1 MKHNFNFHQFIF
13 TVLLVLISLPSFSQ
27 DAQPRTDDTS
37 PYFESAEVRDAF
49 KDCKKPIWTDDW
61 KDLPND
67 QPNSVDFNNDPKYY
81 NMKFR
86 RLRNRRALTGDPCT
100 VNKLIGVVGVG
111 SWVKDLG
118 ALTDEDLD
126 NYAQVNAVVKAGV
139 TTDPM
144 VSVRDMDNYY
154 SRGTVA
160 GFVIVAGSGS
170 SVLTLD
176 IIKALSIGFY
186 RDGKLQGVKAVR
198 EGQDGTLLT
207 LKLIQIPGSNDVC
220 ALLTAQSDWL
230 FDEVSLD
237 CSGGVQADV
246 ANLYKIK
253 YAFVGSESEF
263 PITITDDKGTGGI
276 DAYNEHFKDE
286 NKKIEFGSMKG
297 WNAVL
302 LGLPFP
308 FTSDHAKKMYDSDTT
323 NVTVITPILSVGYQG
338 GAKFMV
344 NNAADPNAEAF
355 EAGMEVGYKY
365 NMIGALA
372 LKAGAWVN
380 LLLFDHNGN
389 KVQEE
394 TISAQVL
401 GLSLVQ
407 ANSGTISIKS
417 KVPFS
422 GCEIR
427 FLTVLSVDVGGIGI
441 HYGFVRAAPDVYHHC
456 DIKPTISSNICDSQ
470 SSFRLRSNSG
480 VSVTWALDGAWD
492 LDGNDILGSTQV
504 KVTPDGQVT
513 NMSTGKYTFR
523 ATARDG
529 CSDETTIT
537 VGSFN
542 DGNTTCGS
550 PMVNGKNG
558 VNDSIY
564 ALTDKIYQSSGSLLS
579 VSELKN
585 PWNILNKNDSTYAE
599 YISGLNL
606 ADNLCIIGIKRVD
619 GKLIYDATDRHE
631 GETTDEAENR
641 AAPKRIGFVVEA
653 DVTVLNLHALQF
665 LQIRCYNKG
674 KEVYR
679 HLISE
684 NNAIGAGVAGSDK
697 VQKIR
702 YSIEVP
708 ATDKDGH
715 QIQMDEFQLWNSGV
729 LNLGGSV
736 LRIYYAF
743 IEEASD
749 DCSSPLACG
758 SLVLSNRNSHTV
770 INADETK
777 FGGTVNVLAIDDNL
791 GYLVDN
797 DLDTYLAIANTV
809 SVGVGQ
815 TIAVRMGRTLDYHH
829 QLGVV
834 IDNKTF
840 LAAVKVGSWLT
851 LATYKDSK
859 PTGDEYTDWKVIGAK
874 VAGYGDKNILFFQP
888 KSAYDEIRLTVAN
901 IVGLLD
907 VQKFYGLVVRGDVDN
922 DGIPD
927 CKDDCSCTNG
937 VKDIRINQVCVGDD
951 ISVTATGNPGAEYYL
966 VFDDKSAGKNGVV
979 DTMSTSATSNNIA
992 YTYTTTTPGEYQL
1005 TFYDGS
1011 GKPLSSVVY
1020 KVHPLQTR
1028 WLSTASNNDWNKWDN
1043 WSDGSPYCCTNAI
1056 ISSDSKVFPVL
1067 GSVESPADYC
1077 CKDIFFEPRSAVEN
1091 VPSLNYRRAWVE
1103 LELMPNRYYNL
1114 SAPLKQTYTGDMFVP
1129 DSTKAKA
1136 AYFEPLTEANWP
1148 ENRFNP
1154 SVYQRLW
1161 ATTAHGKLAPP
1172 DNKGELVDQTL
1183 GILQT
1188 RWSRHFNAVAKAY
1201 GEGEGFSLW
1210 VDNGKLPATKALRIR
1225 LPKTHGLYH
1234 YYNDYDHAILGEENV
1249 VKDDSICRFIYEAE
1263 NEKNLVQEYSYKQS
1277 GAEVKES
1284 RTVFVGQED
1293 YYITLRADTLTN
1305 AFLMGNPF
1313 MSHLDIRKF
1322 LEVNDN
1328 VKSVV
1333 MEIGDDLQ
1341 QQTVLRAN
1349 NEIVA
1354 TGGVTTVEPMQSFYV
1369 MLKGEPLKEV
1379 RLLLTKEMI
1388 GGKRAEKPGTTDTPD
1403 SSNGGEAK
1411 EVAEPE
1417 GLRVTVESLNTG
1429 KKSVAL
1435 FLGACSTQESQYSPN
1450 SKSQAFAPTLLDGEI
1465 RPEVK
1470 VFGVGSDEA
1479 YGASRGN
1486 GSVSRGE
1493 AFDIMPLADRI
1504 PLGILLGRADSICI
1518 EVSPTTGVD
1527 LGSYVLRDNLT
1538 GVVYPIGS
1546 PVVVADAQTSLGR
1559 FVIINSNLADAD
1571 VADPFSGVS
1580 IMQQGS
1586 YVVVQSVAG
1595 NLRSMELRSIG
1606 GQLIGR
1612 VKGSH
1617 AHRLQTAITPGIHI
1631 VSIELE
1637 DGKCKSYKLLF
1648 NNK

>member
-1 MKHNFNFHQFIF
+1 MKYNSNFYKFIF
-13 TVLLVLISLPSFSQ
+13 LVLLVFMALPSFSQ
-27 DAQPRTDDTS
+27 GVEPKNDNTS
-37 PYFESAEVRDAF
+37 PYFESAEVRDLF

-61 KDLPND
+61 KDLPSEHPD
-67 QPNSVDFNNDPKYY
+67 GVDFQGDSKYY

-126 NYAQVNAVVKAGV
+126 NYAQVNAIVKAGV
-139 TTDPM
+139 TADPM
-144 VSVRDMDNYY
+144 VSVRDIDNYY

-160 GFVIVAGSGS
+160 GFAIVASSGS
-170 SVLTLD
+170 SVLSLD

-186 RDGKLQGVKAVR
+186 RDGKLQGVRAVR

-207 LKLIQIPGSNDVC
+207 LKLIQIPGSSDVC
-220 ALLTAQSDWL
+220 ALLTAKSDWL

-276 DAYNEHFKDE
+276 DVYNEHYKSE

-297 WNAVL
+297 WNPVL
-302 LGLPFP
+302 LGIPFP

-323 NVTVITPILSVGYQG
+323 NVAVITPILSVGYQG

-344 NNAADPNAEAF
+344 NNAVNSNAEAF
-355 EAGMEVGYKY
+355 DAGMEVGYKY
-365 NMIGALA
+365 NMAGALA
-372 LKAGAWVN
+372 LKAGAWIN
-380 LLLFDHNGN
+380 ILLFDRNGN

-401 GLSLVQ
+401 GLSLIQ
-407 ANSGTISIKS
+407 ANSGMISVKS

-441 HYGFVRAAPDVYHHC
+441 HYGFVRAAPDIYHHC
-456 DIKPTISSNICDSQ
+456 DIRPTISSNVCESQ
-470 SSFRLRSNSG
+470 TSFRLRSNSG
-480 VSVTWALDGAWD
+480 VSVTWALSGAWS
-492 LDGNDILGSTQV
+492 LTGQDIMNSTSV
-504 KVTPDGQVT
+504 KVTPDGHVY
-513 NMSTGKYTFR
+513 NMTKGKYTFR
-523 ATARDG
+523 ATAKDG

-542 DGNTTCGS
+542 DGNTPCGN
-550 PMVNGKNG
+550 PLVNGMDNPK
-558 VNDSIY
+558 DSIY

-579 VSELKN
+579 ISKLKN
-585 PWNILNKNDSTYAE
+585 PWNILNKDDNTYAE

-619 GKLIYDATDRHE
+619 GKLIYDATDRHDD
-631 GETTDEAENR
+631 ETTEEAVKR

-653 DVTVLNLHALQF
+653 NATVLNLHALQF

-684 NNAIGAGVAGSDK
+684 NNAIGAGVAGSDR

-708 ATDKDGH
+708 ATDGDGK

-791 GYLVDN
+791 GYLVDG
-797 DLDTYLAIANTV
+797 DLNTYMAVANTV

-815 TIAVRMGRTLDYHH
+815 TFAVKMGRMLDYHH
-829 QLGVV
+829 QLGVI

-840 LAAVKVGSWLT
+840 LAAVKVGGWITFS
-851 LATYKDSK
+851 TYKDGK

-888 KSAYDEIRLTVAN
+888 KNAYDEIRFTVAN

-927 CKDDCSCTNG
+927 CKDDCSCTDG
-937 VKDIRINQVCVGDD
+937 VEDIAVNQVCVGDD
-951 ISVTATGNPGAEYYL
+951 ITVTASGLPGAQYYL

-979 DTMSTSATSNNIA
+979 DMVATSATQNNIA

-1011 GKPLSSVVY
+1011 GTPLSSVVY

-1028 WLSTASNNDWNKWDN
+1028 WLTTASNNEWNKWDN
-1043 WSDGSPYCCTNAI
+1043 WSDGSPYCCTDAI
-1056 ISSDSKVFPVL
+1056 ISSDANVFPVL
-1067 GSVESPADYC
+1067 GTAEHPADYC
-1077 CKDIFFEPRSAVEN
+1077 CKDIFFEPRTAVEN
-1091 VPSLNYRRAWVE
+1091 ITSLNYRKAWVE
-1103 LELMPNRYYNL
+1103 MELKPNMYYNL
-1114 SAPLKQTYTGDMFVP
+1114 SAPLKQMYTGDMFVP
-1129 DSTKAKA
+1129 TG
-1136 AYFEPLTEANWP
+1136 AYPACFETLTEQNCA

-1154 SVYQRLW
+1154 SIYQRLW
-1161 ATTAHGKLAPP
+1161 ATAAPGKIALK
-1172 DNKGELVDQTL
+1172 DGNGGITL
-1183 GILQT
+1183 GDNTLGVLET
-1188 RWSRHFNAVAKAY
+1188 KWSRHFNAVAKEYAA
-1201 GEGEGFSLW
+1201 GEAFSLW
-1210 VDNGKLPATKALRIR
+1210 VDNGTLPADRTFRIR
-1225 LPKTHGLYH
+1225 LPKTHNLYH
-1234 YYNDYDHAILGEENV
+1234 YYNDYDHEEMGKEQV
-1249 VKDDSICRFIYEAE
+1249 GKDPLQIYRFVYET
-1263 NEKNLVQEYSYKQS
+1263 
-1277 GAEVKES
+1277 GAEGNLKAEYKYKSEGKEVS
-1284 RTVFVGQED
+1284 EERTVFVGQD
-1293 YYITLRADTLTN
+1293 QYQITLKSDVPTN
-1305 AFLMGNPF
+1305 TFMLGNPF
-1313 MSHLDIRKF
+1313 MSHLDLEKF
-1322 LEVNDN
+1322 LAVNTN
-1328 VKSVV
+1328 VASVSMQLAKS
-1333 MEIGDDLQ
+1333 E
-1341 QQTVLRAN
+1341 QTVAM
-1349 NEIVA
+1349 VA
-1354 TGGVTTVEPMQSFYV
+1354 GTTLSTGGTQTVAPMQSFY
-1369 MLKGEPLKEV
+1369 LTTNTEPSPSATI
-1379 RLLLTKEMI
+1379 LLTKEMI
-1388 GGKRAEKPGTTDTPD
+1388 NNKGTSEDKGEGKMPGLRVRVESLT
-1403 SSNGGEAK
+1403 NGSQSAALLLTHEAVAAADINSAAAPTIMDGEAK
-1411 EVAEPE
+1411 A
-1417 GLRVTVESLNTG
+1417 
-1429 KKSVAL
+1429 
-1435 FLGACSTQESQYSPN
+1435 
-1450 SKSQAFAPTLLDGEI
+1450 D
-1465 RPEVK
+1465 VK
-1470 VFGVGSDEA
+1470 VFGINS
-1479 YGASRGN
+1479 GN
-1486 GSVSRGE
+1486 G
-1493 AFDIMPLADRI
+1493 FDIMPLADI
-1504 PLGILLGRADSICI
+1504 TPLGIYLSKSDSISI
-1518 EVSPTTGVD
+1518 KVESENGAD
-1527 LGSYVLRDNLT
+1527 ANEYVLHDNLT
-1538 GVVYPIGS
+1538 NTDYAVGNFLT
-1546 PVVVADAQTSLGR
+1546 VAGAETSLGR
-1559 FVIINSNLADAD
+1559 FVIKKANAIGTSVDHVHGD
-1571 VADPFSGVS
+1571 MS
-1580 IMQQGS
+1580 IMQEGQ
-1586 YVVVQSVAG
+1586 YVVVRSADN
-1595 NLRSMELRSIG
+1595 NLSGVEIVDTNGILVSKAHGEATNQLRTRI
-1606 GQLIGR
+1606 
-1612 VKGSH
+1612 
-1617 AHRLQTAITPGIHI
+1617 AHGIQVVRITMAHG
-1631 VSIELE
+1631 ER
-1637 DGKCKSYKLLF
+1637 KSYKMMF
-1648 NNK
+1648 N

>member
-1 MKHNFNFHQFIF
+1 MKYNSNFYKFIF
-13 TVLLVLISLPSFSQ
+13 LVLLVFMALPSFSQ
-27 DAQPRTDDTS
+27 GVEPKNDNTS
-37 PYFESAEVRDAF
+37 PYFESAEVRDLF

-61 KDLPND
+61 KDLPSEHPD
-67 QPNSVDFNNDPKYY
+67 GVDFQDDSKYY

-86 RLRNRRALTGDPCT
+86 RLRNRRALTGDPCS

-126 NYAQVNAVVKAGV
+126 NYAQVNAIVKAGV
-139 TTDPM
+139 TADPM
-144 VSVRDMDNYY
+144 VSVRDIDNYY
-154 SRGTVA
+154 SRGTMA
-160 GFVIVAGSGS
+160 GFAIVASSGS
-170 SVLTLD
+170 SVLSLD

-198 EGQDGTLLT
+198 EGQDGTLIT
-207 LKLIQIPGSNDVC
+207 LKLIQIPGSSDVC
-220 ALLTAQSDWL
+220 ALLTAKSDWL

-297 WNAVL
+297 WNPVL
-302 LGLPFP
+302 LGIPFP

-323 NVTVITPILSVGYQG
+323 NVAVITPILSVGYQG

-344 NNAADPNAEAF
+344 NNAVNSNAEAF
-355 EAGMEVGYKY
+355 DAGMEVGYKY
-365 NMIGALA
+365 NMAGALA
-372 LKAGAWVN
+372 LKAGAWIN
-380 LLLFDHNGN
+380 ILLFDRNGN

-401 GLSLVQ
+401 GLSLIQ
-407 ANSGTISIKS
+407 ANSGMISVKS

-456 DIKPTISSNICDSQ
+456 DIRPTISSNVCESQ
-470 SSFRLRSNSG
+470 TSFRLRSNSG
-480 VSVTWALDGAWD
+480 VSVTWALSGAWS
-492 LDGNDILGSTQV
+492 LTGQDIMNSTSV
-504 KVTPDGQVT
+504 KVTPDGHVY
-513 NMSTGKYTFR
+513 NMTKGKYTFR
-523 ATARDG
+523 ATAKDG

-542 DGNTTCGS
+542 DGNTPCGN
-550 PMVNGKNG
+550 PLVNGMDNPK
-558 VNDSIY
+558 DSIY

-579 VSELKN
+579 ISELKN
-585 PWNILNKNDSTYAE
+585 PWNILNKDDNTYAE

-619 GKLIYDATDRHE
+619 GKLIYDATDRHDD
-631 GETTDEAENR
+631 ETTEEAVKR

-653 DVTVLNLHALQF
+653 NATVLNLHALQF

-684 NNAIGAGVAGSDK
+684 NNAIGAGVAGSDR

-708 ATDKDGH
+708 ATDGDGK

-791 GYLVDN
+791 GYLVDG
-797 DLDTYLAIANTV
+797 DLNTYMAVANTV

-815 TIAVRMGRTLDYHH
+815 TFAVKMGRTLDYHH
-829 QLGVV
+829 QLGVI

-840 LAAVKVGSWLT
+840 LAAVKVGGWITFS
-851 LATYKDSK
+851 TYKDGK

-888 KSAYDEIRLTVAN
+888 KNAYDEIRFTVAN

-927 CKDDCSCTNG
+927 CKDDCSCTDG
-937 VKDIRINQVCVGDD
+937 VEDIAVNQVCVGDD
-951 ISVTATGNPGAEYYL
+951 ITVTASGLPGAQYYL

-979 DTMSTSATSNNIA
+979 DMVATSATQNNIA

-1011 GKPLSSVVY
+1011 GTPLSSVVY

-1028 WLSTASNNDWNKWDN
+1028 WLTTASNNEWNKWDN
-1043 WSDGSPYCCTNAI
+1043 WSDGSPYCCTDAI
-1056 ISSDSKVFPVL
+1056 ISSDANVFPVL
-1067 GSVESPADYC
+1067 GTAEHPADYC
-1077 CKDIFFEPRSAVEN
+1077 CKDIFFEPRTAVEN
-1091 VPSLNYRRAWVE
+1091 ITSLNYRKAWVE
-1103 LELMPNRYYNL
+1103 MELKPNMYYNL
-1114 SAPLKQTYTGDMFVP
+1114 SAPLKQMYTGDMFVP
-1129 DSTKAKA
+1129 TG
-1136 AYFEPLTEANWP
+1136 AYPACFETLTEQNCA

-1154 SVYQRLW
+1154 SIYQRLW
-1161 ATTAHGKLAPP
+1161 ATAAPGKIALK
-1172 DNKGELVDQTL
+1172 DGNGGITL
-1183 GILQT
+1183 GDNTLGVLET
-1188 RWSRHFNAVAKAY
+1188 KWSRHFNAVAKEYAA
-1201 GEGEGFSLW
+1201 GEAFSLW
-1210 VDNGKLPATKALRIR
+1210 VDNGTLPADRTFRIR
-1225 LPKTHGLYH
+1225 LPKTHNLYH
-1234 YYNDYDHAILGEENV
+1234 YYNDYDHEEMGKGQV
-1249 VKDDSICRFIYEAE
+1249 EKDPLQIYRFVYET
-1263 NEKNLVQEYSYKQS
+1263 
-1277 GAEVKES
+1277 GAEGNLKAKYKYKSEGKEVS
-1284 RTVFVGQED
+1284 EERTVFVGQD
-1293 YYITLRADTLTN
+1293 QYQITLKSDVPTN
-1305 AFLMGNPF
+1305 TFMLGNPF
-1313 MSHLDIRKF
+1313 MSHLDLEKF
-1322 LEVNDN
+1322 LAVNTN
-1328 VKSVV
+1328 VASVSMQLAKS
-1333 MEIGDDLQ
+1333 E
-1341 QQTVLRAN
+1341 QTVAM
-1349 NEIVA
+1349 VA
-1354 TGGVTTVEPMQSFYV
+1354 GTTLSTGGMQTVAPMQSFY
-1369 MLKGEPLKEV
+1369 LTTNTEPSTSATI
-1379 RLLLTKEMI
+1379 LLTKEMI
-1388 GGKRAEKPGTTDTPD
+1388 NNKGTSEDKGEGKMPELRVRVESLT
-1403 SSNGGEAK
+1403 NGSQSAALLLTHEAVAAADINSAAAPTIMDGEAK
-1411 EVAEPE
+1411 A
-1417 GLRVTVESLNTG
+1417 
-1429 KKSVAL
+1429 
-1435 FLGACSTQESQYSPN
+1435 
-1450 SKSQAFAPTLLDGEI
+1450 D
-1465 RPEVK
+1465 VK
-1470 VFGVGSDEA
+1470 VFGINS
-1479 YGASRGN
+1479 GN
-1486 GSVSRGE
+1486 G
-1493 AFDIMPLADRI
+1493 FDIMPLADI
-1504 PLGILLGRADSICI
+1504 TPLGIYLSKSDSISI
-1518 EVSPTTGVD
+1518 KVESENGAD
-1527 LGSYVLRDNLT
+1527 ANEYVLHDNLT
-1538 GVVYPIGS
+1538 NTDYAVGNS
-1546 PVVVADAQTSLGR
+1546 LTVAGAETSLGR
-1559 FVIINSNLADAD
+1559 FVIKKANAIGTSVDHVHGD
-1571 VADPFSGVS
+1571 TS
-1580 IMQQGS
+1580 IMQEGQ
-1586 YVVVQSVAG
+1586 YVVVRSADN
-1595 NLRSMELRSIG
+1595 NLSGVEIVDTNGILVSKAHGEATNQLRTRI
-1606 GQLIGR
+1606 
-1612 VKGSH
+1612 
-1617 AHRLQTAITPGIHI
+1617 AHGIQVVRITMAHG
-1631 VSIELE
+1631 ER
-1637 DGKCKSYKLLF
+1637 KSYKMMF
-1648 NNK
+1648 N

>member
-1 MKHNFNFHQFIF
+1 MKYNSNFYKFIF
-13 TVLLVLISLPSFSQ
+13 LVLLVFMALPSFSQ
-27 DAQPRTDDTS
+27 GVEPKNDNTS
-37 PYFESAEVRDAF
+37 PYFESAGVRDLF

-61 KDLPND
+61 KDLPSEHPD
-67 QPNSVDFNNDPKYY
+67 GVDFQDDSKYY

-86 RLRNRRALTGDPCT
+86 RLRNRRALTGDPCS

-126 NYAQVNAVVKAGV
+126 NYAQVNAIVKAGV
-139 TTDPM
+139 TADPM
-144 VSVRDMDNYY
+144 VSVRDIDNYY

-160 GFVIVAGSGS
+160 GFAIVASSGS
-170 SVLTLD
+170 SVLSLD

-198 EGQDGTLLT
+198 EGQDGTLIT
-207 LKLIQIPGSNDVC
+207 LKLIQIPGSSDVC
-220 ALLTAQSDWL
+220 ALLTAKSDWL

-263 PITITDDKGTGGI
+263 PITITDENGTGGI

-308 FTSDHAKKMYDSDTT
+308 FTSDHAKKMYDRDTT
-323 NVTVITPILSVGYQG
+323 NVAVITPILSVGYQG

-344 NNAADPNAEAF
+344 NNAVNSNAEAF
-355 EAGMEVGYKY
+355 DAGMEVGYKY
-365 NMIGALA
+365 NMAGALA
-372 LKAGAWVN
+372 LKAGAWIN
-380 LLLFDHNGN
+380 ILLFDRNGN

-401 GLSLVQ
+401 GLSLIQ
-407 ANSGTISIKS
+407 ANSGMISVKS

-456 DIKPTISSNICDSQ
+456 DIRPTISSNVCESQ
-470 SSFRLRSNSG
+470 TSFRLRSNSG
-480 VSVTWALDGAWD
+480 VSVTWALSGAWS
-492 LDGNDILGSTQV
+492 LTGQDIMNSTSV
-504 KVTPDGQVT
+504 KVTPDGHVY
-513 NMSTGKYTFR
+513 NMTKGKYTFR
-523 ATARDG
+523 ATAKDG

-542 DGNTTCGS
+542 DDNTPCGN
-550 PMVNGKNG
+550 PLVNGMDNPK
-558 VNDSIY
+558 DSIY

-579 VSELKN
+579 ISELKN
-585 PWNILNKNDSTYAE
+585 PWNILNKDDNTYAE

-631 GETTDEAENR
+631 DETTEEAVKR

-653 DVTVLNLHALQF
+653 NATVLNLHALQF

-684 NNAIGAGVAGSDK
+684 NNAIGAGVAGSDR

-708 ATDKDGH
+708 ATDGDGK

-791 GYLVDN
+791 GYLVDG
-797 DLDTYLAIANTV
+797 DLNTYMAVANTV

-815 TIAVRMGRTLDYHH
+815 TFAVKMGRTLDYHH
-829 QLGVV
+829 QLGVI

-840 LAAVKVGSWLT
+840 LAAVKVGGWITFS
-851 LATYKDSK
+851 TYKDGK

-888 KSAYDEIRLTVAN
+888 KNAYDEIRFTVAN

-927 CKDDCSCTNG
+927 CKDDCSCTDE
-937 VKDIRINQVCVGDD
+937 VEDIAVNQVCVGDD
-951 ISVTATGNPGAEYYL
+951 ITVTASGLPGAQYYL

-979 DTMSTSATSNNIA
+979 DMVATSATQNNIA

-1011 GKPLSSVVY
+1011 GTPLSSVVY

-1028 WLSTASNNDWNKWDN
+1028 WLTTASNNEWNKWDN
-1043 WSDGSPYCCTNAI
+1043 WSDGSPYCCTDAI
-1056 ISSDSKVFPVL
+1056 ISSDANVFPVL
-1067 GSVESPADYC
+1067 GTVEHPADYC
-1077 CKDIFFEPRSAVEN
+1077 CKDIFFEPRTAVEN
-1091 VPSLNYRRAWVE
+1091 ITSLNYRKAWVE
-1103 LELMPNRYYNL
+1103 MELKPNMYYNL
-1114 SAPLKQTYTGDMFVP
+1114 SAPLKQMYTGDMFVP
-1129 DSTKAKA
+1129 TG
-1136 AYFEPLTEANWP
+1136 AYPACFETLTEQNCA

-1154 SVYQRLW
+1154 SIYQRLW
-1161 ATTAHGKLAPP
+1161 ATAAPGKIALK
-1172 DNKGELVDQTL
+1172 DGNGGITL
-1183 GILQT
+1183 GDNTLGVLET
-1188 RWSRHFNAVAKAY
+1188 KWSRHFNAVAKEYAA
-1201 GEGEGFSLW
+1201 GEAFSLW
-1210 VDNGKLPATKALRIR
+1210 VDNGTLPADRTFRIR
-1225 LPKTHGLYH
+1225 LPKTHNLYH
-1234 YYNDYDHAILGEENV
+1234 YYNDYDHEEMGKEQV
-1249 VKDDSICRFIYEAE
+1249 EKDPLQIYRFVYET
-1263 NEKNLVQEYSYKQS
+1263 
-1277 GAEVKES
+1277 GAEGNLKAKYKYKSEGKEVS
-1284 RTVFVGQED
+1284 EERTVFVGQD
-1293 YYITLRADTLTN
+1293 QYQIILKSDVPTN
-1305 AFLMGNPF
+1305 TFMLGNPF
-1313 MSHLDIRKF
+1313 MSHLDLEKF
-1322 LEVNDN
+1322 LAVNTN
-1328 VKSVV
+1328 VASVSMQLAKS
-1333 MEIGDDLQ
+1333 E
-1341 QQTVLRAN
+1341 QTVAM
-1349 NEIVA
+1349 VA
-1354 TGGVTTVEPMQSFYV
+1354 GTTLSTGGTQTVAPMQSFY
-1369 MLKGEPLKEV
+1369 LTTNTEPSTSATI
-1379 RLLLTKEMI
+1379 LLTKEMI
-1388 GGKRAEKPGTTDTPD
+1388 NNKGTSEDKGEGKMPGLRVRVESLT
-1403 SSNGGEAK
+1403 NGSQSAALLLTHEAVAAADINSAAAPTIMDGEAK
-1411 EVAEPE
+1411 A
-1417 GLRVTVESLNTG
+1417 
-1429 KKSVAL
+1429 
-1435 FLGACSTQESQYSPN
+1435 
-1450 SKSQAFAPTLLDGEI
+1450 D
-1465 RPEVK
+1465 VK
-1470 VFGVGSDEA
+1470 VFGINS
-1479 YGASRGN
+1479 GN
-1486 GSVSRGE
+1486 G
-1493 AFDIMPLADRI
+1493 FDIMPLADI
-1504 PLGILLGRADSICI
+1504 TPLGIYLSKSDSISI
-1518 EVSPTTGVD
+1518 KVESENGAD
-1527 LGSYVLRDNLT
+1527 ANEYVLHDNLT
-1538 GVVYPIGS
+1538 NTDYAVGNS
-1546 PVVVADAQTSLGR
+1546 LTVAGAETSLGR
-1559 FVIINSNLADAD
+1559 FVIKKANAIGTSVDHVHGD
-1571 VADPFSGVS
+1571 MS
-1580 IMQQGS
+1580 IMQEGQ
-1586 YVVVQSVAG
+1586 YVVVRSADN
-1595 NLRSMELRSIG
+1595 NLSGVEIVDTNGILVSKAHGEATNQLRTRI
-1606 GQLIGR
+1606 
-1612 VKGSH
+1612 
-1617 AHRLQTAITPGIHI
+1617 AHGIQVVRITMAHG
-1631 VSIELE
+1631 ER
-1637 DGKCKSYKLLF
+1637 KSYKMMF
-1648 NNK
+1648 N

>member
-1 MKHNFNFHQFIF
+1 MKYNSNFYKFIF
-13 TVLLVLISLPSFSQ
+13 LVLLVFMALPSFSQ
-27 DAQPRTDDTS
+27 GVEPKNDNTS
-37 PYFESAEVRDAF
+37 PYFESAEVRDLF

-61 KDLPND
+61 KDLPSEHPD
-67 QPNSVDFNNDPKYY
+67 GVDFQDDSKYY

-86 RLRNRRALTGDPCT
+86 RLRNRRALTGDPCS

-126 NYAQVNAVVKAGV
+126 NYAQVNAIVKAGV
-139 TTDPM
+139 TADPM
-144 VSVRDMDNYY
+144 VSVRDIDNYY

-160 GFVIVAGSGS
+160 GFAIVASSGS
-170 SVLTLD
+170 SVLSLD

-198 EGQDGTLLT
+198 EGQDGTLIN
-207 LKLIQIPGSNDVC
+207 LKLIQIPGSSDVC
-220 ALLTAQSDWL
+220 ALLTAKSDWL

-263 PITITDDKGTGGI
+263 PITITDENGTGGI

-297 WNAVL
+297 WNPVL
-302 LGLPFP
+302 LGIPFP

-323 NVTVITPILSVGYQG
+323 NVAVITPILSVGYQG

-344 NNAADPNAEAF
+344 NNAVNSNAEAF
-355 EAGMEVGYKY
+355 DAGMEVGYKY
-365 NMIGALA
+365 NMAGALA
-372 LKAGAWVN
+372 LKAGAWIN
-380 LLLFDHNGN
+380 ILLFDRNGN

-401 GLSLVQ
+401 GLSLIQ
-407 ANSGTISIKS
+407 ANSGMISVKS

-456 DIKPTISSNICDSQ
+456 DIRPTISSNVCESQ
-470 SSFRLRSNSG
+470 TSFRLRSNSG
-480 VSVTWALDGAWD
+480 VSVTWALSGAWS
-492 LDGNDILGSTQV
+492 LTGQDIMNSTSV
-504 KVTPDGQVT
+504 KVTPDGHVY
-513 NMSTGKYTFR
+513 NMTKGKYTFR
-523 ATARDG
+523 ATAKDG

-542 DGNTTCGS
+542 DGNTPCGN
-550 PMVNGKNG
+550 PLVNGMDNPK
-558 VNDSIY
+558 DSIY

-579 VSELKN
+579 ISELKN
-585 PWNILNKNDSTYAE
+585 PWNILNKDDNTYAE

-619 GKLIYDATDRHE
+619 GKLIYDATDRHDD
-631 GETTDEAENR
+631 ETTEEAVKR

-653 DVTVLNLHALQF
+653 NATVLNLHALQF

-684 NNAIGAGVAGSDK
+684 NNAIGAGVAGSDR

-708 ATDKDGH
+708 ATDGDGK

-791 GYLVDN
+791 GYLVDG
-797 DLDTYLAIANTV
+797 DLNTYMAVANTV

-815 TIAVRMGRTLDYHH
+815 TFAVKMGRTLDYHH
-829 QLGVV
+829 QLGVI

-840 LAAVKVGSWLT
+840 LAAVKVGGWITFS
-851 LATYKDSK
+851 TYKDGK

-888 KSAYDEIRLTVAN
+888 KNAYDEIRFTVAN

-927 CKDDCSCTNG
+927 CKDDCSCTDE
-937 VKDIRINQVCVGDD
+937 VEDIAVNQVCVGDD
-951 ISVTATGNPGAEYYL
+951 ITVTASGLPGAQYYL

-979 DTMSTSATSNNIA
+979 DMVATSATQNNIA

-1011 GKPLSSVVY
+1011 GTPLSSVVY

-1028 WLSTASNNDWNKWDN
+1028 WLTTASNNEWNKWDN
-1043 WSDGSPYCCTNAI
+1043 WSDGSPYCCTDAI
-1056 ISSDSKVFPVL
+1056 ISSDANVFPVL
-1067 GSVESPADYC
+1067 GTAEHPADYC
-1077 CKDIFFEPRSAVEN
+1077 CKDIFFEPRTAVEN
-1091 VPSLNYRRAWVE
+1091 ITSLNYRKAWVE
-1103 LELMPNRYYNL
+1103 MELKPNMYYNL
-1114 SAPLKQTYTGDMFVP
+1114 SAPLKQMYTGDMFVP
-1129 DSTKAKA
+1129 TG
-1136 AYFEPLTEANWP
+1136 AYPACFETLTEQNCA

-1154 SVYQRLW
+1154 SIYQRLW
-1161 ATTAHGKLAPP
+1161 ATAAPGKIALK
-1172 DNKGELVDQTL
+1172 DGNGGITL
-1183 GILQT
+1183 GDNTLGVLET
-1188 RWSRHFNAVAKAY
+1188 KWSRHFNAVAKEYAA
-1201 GEGEGFSLW
+1201 GEAFSLW
-1210 VDNGKLPATKALRIR
+1210 VDNGTLPADRTFRIR
-1225 LPKTHGLYH
+1225 LPKTHNLYH
-1234 YYNDYDHAILGEENV
+1234 YYNDYDHEEMGKEQV
-1249 VKDDSICRFIYEAE
+1249 EKDPLQIYRFVYET
-1263 NEKNLVQEYSYKQS
+1263 
-1277 GAEVKES
+1277 GAEGNLKAKYKYKSEGKEVS
-1284 RTVFVGQED
+1284 EERTVFVGQD
-1293 YYITLRADTLTN
+1293 QYQITLKSDVPTN
-1305 AFLMGNPF
+1305 TFMLGNPF
-1313 MSHLDIRKF
+1313 MSHLDLEKF
-1322 LEVNDN
+1322 LAVNTN
-1328 VKSVV
+1328 VASVSMQLAKS
-1333 MEIGDDLQ
+1333 E
-1341 QQTVLRAN
+1341 QTVAM
-1349 NEIVA
+1349 VA
-1354 TGGVTTVEPMQSFYV
+1354 GTTLSTGGTQTVAPMQSFY
-1369 MLKGEPLKEV
+1369 LTTNTEPSPSATI
-1379 RLLLTKEMI
+1379 LLTKEMI
-1388 GGKRAEKPGTTDTPD
+1388 NNKGTSEDKGEGKMPGLRVRVESLT
-1403 SSNGGEAK
+1403 NGSQSAALLLTHEAVAAADINSAAAPTIMDGEAK
-1411 EVAEPE
+1411 A
-1417 GLRVTVESLNTG
+1417 
-1429 KKSVAL
+1429 
-1435 FLGACSTQESQYSPN
+1435 
-1450 SKSQAFAPTLLDGEI
+1450 D
-1465 RPEVK
+1465 VK
-1470 VFGVGSDEA
+1470 VFGINS
-1479 YGASRGN
+1479 GN
-1486 GSVSRGE
+1486 G
-1493 AFDIMPLADRI
+1493 FDIMPLADI
-1504 PLGILLGRADSICI
+1504 TPLGIYLSKSDSISI
-1518 EVSPTTGVD
+1518 KVESENGAD
-1527 LGSYVLRDNLT
+1527 ANEYVLHDNLT
-1538 GVVYPIGS
+1538 NTDYAVGNS
-1546 PVVVADAQTSLGR
+1546 LTVAGAETSLGR
-1559 FVIINSNLADAD
+1559 FVIKKANAIGTSVDHVHGD
-1571 VADPFSGVS
+1571 MS
-1580 IMQQGS
+1580 IMQEGQ
-1586 YVVVQSVAG
+1586 YVVVRSADN
-1595 NLRSMELRSIG
+1595 NLSGVEIVDTNGILVSKAHGEATNQLRTRI
-1606 GQLIGR
+1606 
-1612 VKGSH
+1612 
-1617 AHRLQTAITPGIHI
+1617 AHGIQVVRITMAHG
-1631 VSIELE
+1631 ER
-1637 DGKCKSYKLLF
+1637 KSYKMMF
-1648 NNK
+1648 N

>member
-1 MKHNFNFHQFIF
+1 MKYNSNFYKFIF
-13 TVLLVLISLPSFSQ
+13 LVLLVFMALPSFSQ
-27 DAQPRTDDTS
+27 GVEPKNDNTS
-37 PYFESAEVRDAF
+37 PYFESAEVRDLF

-61 KDLPND
+61 KDLPSEHPD
-67 QPNSVDFNNDPKYY
+67 GVDFQDDSKYY

-86 RLRNRRALTGDPCT
+86 RLRNRRALTGDPCS

-126 NYAQVNAVVKAGV
+126 NYAQVNAIVKAGV
-139 TTDPM
+139 TADPM
-144 VSVRDMDNYY
+144 VSVRDIDNYY

-160 GFVIVAGSGS
+160 GFAIVASSGS
-170 SVLTLD
+170 SVLSLD

-198 EGQDGTLLT
+198 EGQDGTLIT
-207 LKLIQIPGSNDVC
+207 LKLIQIPGSSDVC
-220 ALLTAQSDWL
+220 ALLTAKSDWL

-297 WNAVL
+297 WNPVL
-302 LGLPFP
+302 LGIPFP

-323 NVTVITPILSVGYQG
+323 NVAVITPILSVGYQG

-344 NNAADPNAEAF
+344 NNAVNSNAEAF
-355 EAGMEVGYKY
+355 DAGMEVGYKY
-365 NMIGALA
+365 NMAGALA
-372 LKAGAWVN
+372 LKAGAWIN
-380 LLLFDHNGN
+380 ILLFDRNGN

-401 GLSLVQ
+401 GLSLIQ
-407 ANSGTISIKS
+407 ANSGMISVKS

-456 DIKPTISSNICDSQ
+456 DIRPTISSNVCESQ
-470 SSFRLRSNSG
+470 TSFRLRSNSG
-480 VSVTWALDGAWD
+480 VSVTWALSGAWS
-492 LDGNDILGSTQV
+492 LTGQNIMNSTSV
-504 KVTPDGQVT
+504 KVTPDGHVY
-513 NMSTGKYTFR
+513 NMTKGKYTFR
-523 ATARDG
+523 ATAKDG

-542 DGNTTCGS
+542 DGNTPCGN
-550 PMVNGKNG
+550 PLVNGMDNPK
-558 VNDSIY
+558 DSIY

-579 VSELKN
+579 ISELKN
-585 PWNILNKNDSTYAE
+585 PWNILNKDDNTYAE

-619 GKLIYDATDRHE
+619 GKLIYDATDRHDD
-631 GETTDEAENR
+631 ETTEEAVKR

-653 DVTVLNLHALQF
+653 NATVLNLHALQF

-684 NNAIGAGVAGSDK
+684 NNAIGAGVAGSDR

-708 ATDKDGH
+708 ATDGDGK

-791 GYLVDN
+791 GYLVDG
-797 DLDTYLAIANTV
+797 DLNTYMAVANTV

-815 TIAVRMGRTLDYHH
+815 TFAVKMGRTLDYHH
-829 QLGVV
+829 QLGVI

-840 LAAVKVGSWLT
+840 LAAVKVGGWITFS
-851 LATYKDSK
+851 TYKDGK

-888 KSAYDEIRLTVAN
+888 KNAYDEIRFTVAN

-927 CKDDCSCTNG
+927 CKDDCSCTDG
-937 VKDIRINQVCVGDD
+937 VEDIAVNQVCVGDD
-951 ISVTATGNPGAEYYL
+951 ITVTASGLPGAQYYL
-966 VFDDKSAGKNGVV
+966 VFDDKSAGNNGVV
-979 DTMSTSATSNNIA
+979 DMVATSATQNNIA

-1011 GKPLSSVVY
+1011 GTPLSSVVY

-1028 WLSTASNNDWNKWDN
+1028 WLTTASNNEWNKWDN
-1043 WSDGSPYCCTNAI
+1043 WSDGSPYCCTDAI
-1056 ISSDSKVFPVL
+1056 ISSDANVFPVL
-1067 GSVESPADYC
+1067 GTAEHPADYC
-1077 CKDIFFEPRSAVEN
+1077 CKDIFFEPRTAVEN
-1091 VPSLNYRRAWVE
+1091 ITSLNYRKAWVE
-1103 LELMPNRYYNL
+1103 MELKPNMYYNL
-1114 SAPLKQTYTGDMFVP
+1114 SAPLKQMYTGDMFVP
-1129 DSTKAKA
+1129 TG
-1136 AYFEPLTEANWP
+1136 AYPACFETLTEQNCA

-1154 SVYQRLW
+1154 SIYQRLW
-1161 ATTAHGKLAPP
+1161 ATAAPGKIVLK
-1172 DNKGELVDQTL
+1172 DGNGGITL
-1183 GILQT
+1183 GDNTLGVLET
-1188 RWSRHFNAVAKAY
+1188 KWSRHFNAVAKEYAA
-1201 GEGEGFSLW
+1201 GEAFSLW
-1210 VDNGKLPATKALRIR
+1210 VDNGTLPADRTFRIR
-1225 LPKTHGLYH
+1225 LPKTHNLYH
-1234 YYNDYDHAILGEENV
+1234 YYNDYDHEEMGKEQV
-1249 VKDDSICRFIYEAE
+1249 EKDPLQIYRFVYET
-1263 NEKNLVQEYSYKQS
+1263 
-1277 GAEVKES
+1277 GAEGNLKAKYKYKSEGKEVS
-1284 RTVFVGQED
+1284 EERTVFVGQD
-1293 YYITLRADTLTN
+1293 QYQITLKSDVPTN
-1305 AFLMGNPF
+1305 TFMLGNPF
-1313 MSHLDIRKF
+1313 MSHLDLEKF
-1322 LEVNDN
+1322 LAVNTN
-1328 VKSVV
+1328 VASVSMQLAKS
-1333 MEIGDDLQ
+1333 E
-1341 QQTVLRAN
+1341 QTVAM
-1349 NEIVA
+1349 VA
-1354 TGGVTTVEPMQSFYV
+1354 GTTLSTGGTQTVAPMQSFY
-1369 MLKGEPLKEV
+1369 LTTNTEPSTSATI
-1379 RLLLTKEMI
+1379 LLTKEMI
-1388 GGKRAEKPGTTDTPD
+1388 NNKGTSEDKGEGKMPGLRVRVESLT
-1403 SSNGGEAK
+1403 NGSQSAALLLTHEAVAAADINSAAAPTIMDGEAK
-1411 EVAEPE
+1411 A
-1417 GLRVTVESLNTG
+1417 
-1429 KKSVAL
+1429 
-1435 FLGACSTQESQYSPN
+1435 
-1450 SKSQAFAPTLLDGEI
+1450 D
-1465 RPEVK
+1465 VK
-1470 VFGVGSDEA
+1470 VFGINS
-1479 YGASRGN
+1479 GN
-1486 GSVSRGE
+1486 G
-1493 AFDIMPLADRI
+1493 FDIMPLADI
-1504 PLGILLGRADSICI
+1504 TPLGIYLSKSDSISI
-1518 EVSPTTGVD
+1518 KVESENGAD
-1527 LGSYVLRDNLT
+1527 ANEYVLHDNLT
-1538 GVVYPIGS
+1538 NTDYAVGNS
-1546 PVVVADAQTSLGR
+1546 LTVAGAETSLGR
-1559 FVIINSNLADAD
+1559 FVIKKANAIGTSVDHVHGD
-1571 VADPFSGVS
+1571 MS
-1580 IMQQGS
+1580 IMQEGQ
-1586 YVVVQSVAG
+1586 YVVVRSADN
-1595 NLRSMELRSIG
+1595 NLSGVEIVDTNGILVSKAHGEATNQLRTRI
-1606 GQLIGR
+1606 
-1612 VKGSH
+1612 
-1617 AHRLQTAITPGIHI
+1617 AHGIQVVRITMAHG
-1631 VSIELE
+1631 ER
-1637 DGKCKSYKLLF
+1637 KSYKMMF
-1648 NNK
+1648 N

>member
-1 MKHNFNFHQFIF
+1 MKYNSNFYKFIF
-13 TVLLVLISLPSFSQ
+13 LVLLVFMALPSFSQ
-27 DAQPRTDDTS
+27 GVEPKNDNTS
-37 PYFESAEVRDAF
+37 PYFESAEVRDLF

-61 KDLPND
+61 KDLPSEHPD
-67 QPNSVDFNNDPKYY
+67 GVDFQGDSKYY

-86 RLRNRRALTGDPCT
+86 RLRNRRALTGDPCS

-126 NYAQVNAVVKAGV
+126 NYAQVNAIVKAGV
-139 TTDPM
+139 TADPM
-144 VSVRDMDNYY
+144 VSVRDIDNYY

-160 GFVIVAGSGS
+160 GFAIVASSGS
-170 SVLTLD
+170 SVLSLD

-186 RDGKLQGVKAVR
+186 RDGKLQGVRAVR

-207 LKLIQIPGSNDVC
+207 LKLIQIPGSSDVC
-220 ALLTAQSDWL
+220 ALLTAKSDWL

-276 DAYNEHFKDE
+276 DVYNEHYKSE

-297 WNAVL
+297 WNPVL
-302 LGLPFP
+302 LGIPFP

-323 NVTVITPILSVGYQG
+323 NVAVITPILSVGYQG

-344 NNAADPNAEAF
+344 NNAVNSNAEAF
-355 EAGMEVGYKY
+355 DAGMEVGYKY
-365 NMIGALA
+365 NMAGALA
-372 LKAGAWVN
+372 LKAGAWIN
-380 LLLFDHNGN
+380 ILLFDRNGN

-401 GLSLVQ
+401 GLSLIQ
-407 ANSGTISIKS
+407 ANSGMISVKS

-456 DIKPTISSNICDSQ
+456 DIRPTISSNVCESQ
-470 SSFRLRSNSG
+470 TSFRLRSNSG
-480 VSVTWALDGAWD
+480 VSVTWALSGAWS
-492 LDGNDILGSTQV
+492 LTGQDIMNSTSV
-504 KVTPDGQVT
+504 KVTPDGHVY
-513 NMSTGKYTFR
+513 NMTKGKYTFR
-523 ATARDG
+523 ATAKDG

-542 DGNTTCGS
+542 DGNTPCGN
-550 PMVNGKNG
+550 PLVNGMDNPK
-558 VNDSIY
+558 DSIY

-579 VSELKN
+579 ISKLKN
-585 PWNILNKNDSTYAE
+585 PWNILNKDDNTYAE

-619 GKLIYDATDRHE
+619 GKLIYDATDRHDD
-631 GETTDEAENR
+631 ETTEEAVKR

-653 DVTVLNLHALQF
+653 NATVLNLHALQF

-684 NNAIGAGVAGSDK
+684 NNAIGAGVAGSDR

-708 ATDKDGH
+708 ATDGDGK

-791 GYLVDN
+791 GYLVDG
-797 DLDTYLAIANTV
+797 DLNTYMAVANTV

-815 TIAVRMGRTLDYHH
+815 TFAVKMGRTLDYHH
-829 QLGVV
+829 QLGVI

-840 LAAVKVGSWLT
+840 LAAVKVGGWITFS
-851 LATYKDSK
+851 TYKDGK

-888 KSAYDEIRLTVAN
+888 KNAYDEIRFTVAN

-927 CKDDCSCTNG
+927 CKDDCSCTDE
-937 VKDIRINQVCVGDD
+937 VEDIAVNQVCVGDD
-951 ISVTATGNPGAEYYL
+951 ITVTASGLPGAQYYL

-979 DTMSTSATSNNIA
+979 DMVATSATQNNIA

-1011 GKPLSSVVY
+1011 GTPLSSVMY

-1028 WLSTASNNDWNKWDN
+1028 WLTTASNNEWNKWDN
-1043 WSDGSPYCCTNAI
+1043 WSDGSPYCCTDAI
-1056 ISSDSKVFPVL
+1056 ISSDANVFPVL
-1067 GSVESPADYC
+1067 GTAEHPADYC
-1077 CKDIFFEPRSAVEN
+1077 CKDIFFEPRTAVEN
-1091 VPSLNYRRAWVE
+1091 ITSLNYRKAWVE
-1103 LELMPNRYYNL
+1103 MELKPNMYYNL
-1114 SAPLKQTYTGDMFVP
+1114 SAPLKQMYTGDMFVP
-1129 DSTKAKA
+1129 TG
-1136 AYFEPLTEANWP
+1136 AYPACFETLTEQNCA

-1154 SVYQRLW
+1154 SIYQRLW
-1161 ATTAHGKLAPP
+1161 ATAAPGKIALK
-1172 DNKGELVDQTL
+1172 DGNGGITL
-1183 GILQT
+1183 GDNTLGVLET
-1188 RWSRHFNAVAKAY
+1188 KWSRHFNAVAKEYAA
-1201 GEGEGFSLW
+1201 GEAFSLW
-1210 VDNGKLPATKALRIR
+1210 VDNGTLPADRTFRIR
-1225 LPKTHGLYH
+1225 LPKTHNLYH
-1234 YYNDYDHAILGEENV
+1234 YYNDYDHEEMGKEQV
-1249 VKDDSICRFIYEAE
+1249 EKDPLQIYRFVYEM
-1263 NEKNLVQEYSYKQS
+1263 
-1277 GAEVKES
+1277 GAEGNLKAEYKYKSEGKEVS
-1284 RTVFVGQED
+1284 EERTVFVGQD
-1293 YYITLRADTLTN
+1293 QYQITLKSDVPTN
-1305 AFLMGNPF
+1305 TFMLGNPF
-1313 MSHLDIRKF
+1313 MSHLDLEKF
-1322 LEVNDN
+1322 LAVNTN
-1328 VKSVV
+1328 VASVSMQLAKS
-1333 MEIGDDLQ
+1333 E
-1341 QQTVLRAN
+1341 QTVAM
-1349 NEIVA
+1349 VA
-1354 TGGVTTVEPMQSFYV
+1354 GTTLSTGGTQTVAPMQSFY
-1369 MLKGEPLKEV
+1369 LTTNTEPSTSATI
-1379 RLLLTKEMI
+1379 LLTKEMI
-1388 GGKRAEKPGTTDTPD
+1388 NNKGTSEDKGEGKMPGLRVRVESLT
-1403 SSNGGEAK
+1403 NGSQSAALLLTHEAVAAADINSAAAPTIMDGEAK
-1411 EVAEPE
+1411 A
-1417 GLRVTVESLNTG
+1417 
-1429 KKSVAL
+1429 
-1435 FLGACSTQESQYSPN
+1435 
-1450 SKSQAFAPTLLDGEI
+1450 D
-1465 RPEVK
+1465 VK
-1470 VFGVGSDEA
+1470 VFGINS
-1479 YGASRGN
+1479 GN
-1486 GSVSRGE
+1486 G
-1493 AFDIMPLADRI
+1493 FDIMPLADI
-1504 PLGILLGRADSICI
+1504 TPLGIYLSKSDSISI
-1518 EVSPTTGVD
+1518 KVESENGAD
-1527 LGSYVLRDNLT
+1527 ANEYVLHDNLT
-1538 GVVYPIGS
+1538 NTDYAVGNS
-1546 PVVVADAQTSLGR
+1546 LTVAGAETSLGR
-1559 FVIINSNLADAD
+1559 FVIKKANAIGTSVDHVHGD
-1571 VADPFSGVS
+1571 MS
-1580 IMQQGS
+1580 IMQEGQ
-1586 YVVVQSVAG
+1586 YVVVRSADN
-1595 NLRSMELRSIG
+1595 NLSGVEIVDTNGILVSKAHGEATNQLRTRI
-1606 GQLIGR
+1606 
-1612 VKGSH
+1612 
-1617 AHRLQTAITPGIHI
+1617 AHGIQVVRITMAHG
-1631 VSIELE
+1631 ER
-1637 DGKCKSYKLLF
+1637 KSYKMMF
-1648 NNK
+1648 N

>member
-1 MKHNFNFHQFIF
+1 M
-13 TVLLVLISLPSFSQ
+13 VLLVLISLPSFSQ
-27 DAQPRTDDTS
+27 DAQPRTDNTS

-61 KDLPND
+61 KDLPST
-67 QPNSVDFNNDPKYY
+67 QPNGVDFHDDNKYY

-126 NYAQVNAVVKAGV
+126 NYAQVNAVIKAGV

-207 LKLIQIPGSNDVC
+207 LKLIQIPGSSDVC

-276 DAYNEHFKDE
+276 DAYNAHFKDE

-492 LDGNDILGSTQV
+492 LDGKNILGSTKV

-513 NMSTGKYTFR
+513 HMSTGKYTFR

-542 DGNTTCGS
+542 DGNTPCGS

-619 GKLIYDATDRHE
+619 GKLIYDATDRHD
-631 GETTDEAENR
+631 GETTDEAAKR

-777 FGGTVNVLAIDDNL
+777 FGGTVDVLAIDDNL

-851 LATYKDSK
+851 LATYKDGK

-888 KSAYDEIRLTVAN
+888 KNAYDEIRLTVAN

-951 ISVTATGNPGAEYYL
+951 ITVTATGNPGAEYYL

-979 DTMSTSATSNNIA
+979 DTMSTSATTNNIA
-992 YTYTTTTPGEYQL
+992 YTYTTATPGEYQL

-1043 WSDGSPYCCTNAI
+1043 WSDGSPYCCTDAI
-1056 ISSDSKVFPVL
+1056 ISSDANVFPVL
-1067 GSVESPADYC
+1067 GTAEHPVDYC
-1077 CKDIFFEPRSAVEN
+1077 CKDIFFEPRTAVEN
-1091 VPSLNYRRAWVE
+1091 ITSLNYRKAWVE
-1103 LELMPNRYYNL
+1103 MELKPNMYYNL
-1114 SAPLKQTYTGDMFVP
+1114 SAPLKQMYTGDMFVP
-1129 DSTKAKA
+1129 TG
-1136 AYFEPLTEANWP
+1136 AYPACFETLTEQNCA

-1154 SVYQRLW
+1154 SIYQRLW
-1161 ATTAHGKLAPP
+1161 ATAAPGKIALK
-1172 DNKGELVDQTL
+1172 DGNGGITL
-1183 GILQT
+1183 GDNTLGVLET
-1188 RWSRHFNAVAKAY
+1188 KWSRHFNAVAKEYAA
-1201 GEGEGFSLW
+1201 GEAFSLW
-1210 VDNGKLPATKALRIR
+1210 VDNGTLPADRTFRIR
-1225 LPKTHGLYH
+1225 LPKTHNLYH
-1234 YYNDYDHAILGEENV
+1234 YYNDYDHEEMGKEQV
-1249 VKDDSICRFIYEAE
+1249 EKDPLQIYRFVYET
-1263 NEKNLVQEYSYKQS
+1263 
-1277 GAEVKES
+1277 GAEGNLKAEYKYKSEGKEVS
-1284 RTVFVGQED
+1284 EERTVFVGQD
-1293 YYITLRADTLTN
+1293 QYQITLKSDVPTN
-1305 AFLMGNPF
+1305 TFMLGNPF
-1313 MSHLDIRKF
+1313 MSHLDLEKF
-1322 LEVNDN
+1322 LAVNTN
-1328 VKSVV
+1328 VASVSMQLAKS
-1333 MEIGDDLQ
+1333 E
-1341 QQTVLRAN
+1341 QTVAM
-1349 NEIVA
+1349 VA
-1354 TGGVTTVEPMQSFYV
+1354 GTTLSTGGTQTVAPMQSFY
-1369 MLKGEPLKEV
+1369 LTTNTEPSTSATI
-1379 RLLLTKEMI
+1379 LLTKEMI
-1388 GGKRAEKPGTTDTPD
+1388 NNKGTSEDKGEGKMLGLRVRVESLT
-1403 SSNGGEAK
+1403 NGSQSAALLLTHEAVAAADINSAAAPTIMDGEAK
-1411 EVAEPE
+1411 A
-1417 GLRVTVESLNTG
+1417 
-1429 KKSVAL
+1429 
-1435 FLGACSTQESQYSPN
+1435 
-1450 SKSQAFAPTLLDGEI
+1450 D
-1465 RPEVK
+1465 VK
-1470 VFGVGSDEA
+1470 VFGINS
-1479 YGASRGN
+1479 GN
-1486 GSVSRGE
+1486 G
-1493 AFDIMPLADRI
+1493 FDIMPLADI
-1504 PLGILLGRADSICI
+1504 TPLGIYLSKSDSISI
-1518 EVSPTTGVD
+1518 KVESENGAD
-1527 LGSYVLRDNLT
+1527 ANEYVLHDNLT
-1538 GVVYPIGS
+1538 NTDYAVGNS
-1546 PVVVADAQTSLGR
+1546 LTVAGAETSLGR
-1559 FVIINSNLADAD
+1559 FVIKKANAIGTSVDHVHGD
-1571 VADPFSGVS
+1571 MS
-1580 IMQQGS
+1580 IMQEGQ
-1586 YVVVQSVAG
+1586 YVVVRSADN
-1595 NLRSMELRSIG
+1595 NLSGVEIVDTNGILVSKAHGEATNQLRTRI
-1606 GQLIGR
+1606 
-1612 VKGSH
+1612 
-1617 AHRLQTAITPGIHI
+1617 AHGIQVVRITMAHG
-1631 VSIELE
+1631 ER
-1637 DGKCKSYKLLF
+1637 KSYKMMF
-1648 NNK
+1648 N

>member
-1 MKHNFNFHQFIF
+1 MKYNSNFYKFIF
-13 TVLLVLISLPSFSQ
+13 LVLLVFMALPSFSQ
-27 DAQPRTDDTS
+27 GVEPKNDNTS
-37 PYFESAEVRDAF
+37 PYFESAEVRDLF

-61 KDLPND
+61 KDLPSEHPD
-67 QPNSVDFNNDPKYY
+67 GVDFQGDSKYY

-86 RLRNRRALTGDPCT
+86 RLRNRRALTGDPCS

-126 NYAQVNAVVKAGV
+126 NYAQVNAIVKAGV
-139 TTDPM
+139 TADPM
-144 VSVRDMDNYY
+144 VSVRDIDNYY

-160 GFVIVAGSGS
+160 GFAIVASSGS
-170 SVLTLD
+170 SVLSLD

-186 RDGKLQGVKAVR
+186 RDGKLQGVRAVR

-207 LKLIQIPGSNDVC
+207 LKLIQIPGSSDVC
-220 ALLTAQSDWL
+220 ALLTAKSDWL

-276 DAYNEHFKDE
+276 DVYNEHYKSE

-297 WNAVL
+297 WNPVL
-302 LGLPFP
+302 LGIPFP

-323 NVTVITPILSVGYQG
+323 NVAVITPILSVGYQG

-344 NNAADPNAEAF
+344 NNAVNSNAEAF
-355 EAGMEVGYKY
+355 DAGMEVGYKY
-365 NMIGALA
+365 NMAGALA
-372 LKAGAWVN
+372 LKAGAWIN
-380 LLLFDHNGN
+380 ILLFDRNGN

-401 GLSLVQ
+401 GLSLIQ
-407 ANSGTISIKS
+407 ANSGMISVKS

-456 DIKPTISSNICDSQ
+456 DIRPTISSNVCESQ
-470 SSFRLRSNSG
+470 TSFRLRSNSG
-480 VSVTWALDGAWD
+480 VSVTWALSGAWS
-492 LDGNDILGSTQV
+492 LTGQDIMNSTSV
-504 KVTPDGQVT
+504 KVTPDGHVY
-513 NMSTGKYTFR
+513 NMTKGKYTFR
-523 ATARDG
+523 ATAKDG

-542 DGNTTCGS
+542 DGNTPCGN
-550 PMVNGKNG
+550 PLVNGMDNPK
-558 VNDSIY
+558 DSIY

-579 VSELKN
+579 ISKLKN
-585 PWNILNKNDSTYAE
+585 PWNILNKDDNTYAE

-619 GKLIYDATDRHE
+619 GKLIYDATDRHDD
-631 GETTDEAENR
+631 ETTEEAVKR

-653 DVTVLNLHALQF
+653 NATVLNLHALQF

-684 NNAIGAGVAGSDK
+684 NNAIGAGVAGSDR

-708 ATDKDGH
+708 ATDGDGK

-791 GYLVDN
+791 GYLVDG
-797 DLDTYLAIANTV
+797 DLNTYMAVANTV

-815 TIAVRMGRTLDYHH
+815 TFAVKMGRTLDYHH
-829 QLGVV
+829 QLGVI

-840 LAAVKVGSWLT
+840 LAAVKVGGWITFS
-851 LATYKDSK
+851 TYKDGK

-888 KSAYDEIRLTVAN
+888 KNAYDEIRFTVAN

-927 CKDDCSCTNG
+927 CKDDCSCTDE
-937 VKDIRINQVCVGDD
+937 VEDIAVNQVCVGDD
-951 ISVTATGNPGAEYYL
+951 ITVTASGLPGAQYYL

-979 DTMSTSATSNNIA
+979 DMVATSATQNNIS

-1011 GKPLSSVVY
+1011 GTPLSSVMY

-1028 WLSTASNNDWNKWDN
+1028 WLTTASNNEWNKWDN
-1043 WSDGSPYCCTNAI
+1043 WSDGSPYCCTDAI
-1056 ISSDSKVFPVL
+1056 ISSDANVFPVL
-1067 GSVESPADYC
+1067 GTAEHPADYC
-1077 CKDIFFEPRSAVEN
+1077 CKDIFFEPRTAVEN
-1091 VPSLNYRRAWVE
+1091 ITSLNYRKAWVE
-1103 LELMPNRYYNL
+1103 MELKPNMYYNL
-1114 SAPLKQTYTGDMFVP
+1114 SAPLKQMYTGDMFVP
-1129 DSTKAKA
+1129 TG
-1136 AYFEPLTEANWP
+1136 AYPACFETLTEQNCA

-1154 SVYQRLW
+1154 SIYQRLW
-1161 ATTAHGKLAPP
+1161 ATAAPGKIALK
-1172 DNKGELVDQTL
+1172 DGNGGITL
-1183 GILQT
+1183 GDNTLGVLET
-1188 RWSRHFNAVAKAY
+1188 KWSRHFNAVAKEYAA
-1201 GEGEGFSLW
+1201 GEAFSLW
-1210 VDNGKLPATKALRIR
+1210 VDNGTLPADRTFRIR
-1225 LPKTHGLYH
+1225 LPKTHNLYH
-1234 YYNDYDHAILGEENV
+1234 YYNDYDHEEMGKEQV
-1249 VKDDSICRFIYEAE
+1249 EKDPLQIYRFVYEM
-1263 NEKNLVQEYSYKQS
+1263 
-1277 GAEVKES
+1277 GAEGNLKAEYKYKSEGKEVS
-1284 RTVFVGQED
+1284 EERTVFVGQD
-1293 YYITLRADTLTN
+1293 QYQITLKSDVPTN
-1305 AFLMGNPF
+1305 TFMLGNPF
-1313 MSHLDIRKF
+1313 MSHLDLEKF
-1322 LEVNDN
+1322 LAVNTN
-1328 VKSVV
+1328 VASVSMQLAKS
-1333 MEIGDDLQ
+1333 E
-1341 QQTVLRAN
+1341 QTVAM
-1349 NEIVA
+1349 VA
-1354 TGGVTTVEPMQSFYV
+1354 GTTLSTGGTQTVAPMQSFY
-1369 MLKGEPLKEV
+1369 LTTNTEPSTSATI
-1379 RLLLTKEMI
+1379 LLTKEMI
-1388 GGKRAEKPGTTDTPD
+1388 NNKGTSEDKGEGKMPGLRVRVESLT
-1403 SSNGGEAK
+1403 NGSQSAALLLTHEAVAAADINSAAAPTIMDGEAK
-1411 EVAEPE
+1411 A
-1417 GLRVTVESLNTG
+1417 
-1429 KKSVAL
+1429 
-1435 FLGACSTQESQYSPN
+1435 
-1450 SKSQAFAPTLLDGEI
+1450 D
-1465 RPEVK
+1465 VK
-1470 VFGVGSDEA
+1470 VFGINS
-1479 YGASRGN
+1479 GN
-1486 GSVSRGE
+1486 G
-1493 AFDIMPLADRI
+1493 FDIMPLADI
-1504 PLGILLGRADSICI
+1504 TPLGIYLSKSDSISI
-1518 EVSPTTGVD
+1518 KVESENGAD
-1527 LGSYVLRDNLT
+1527 ANEYVLHDNLT
-1538 GVVYPIGS
+1538 NTDYAVGNS
-1546 PVVVADAQTSLGR
+1546 LTVAGAETSLGR
-1559 FVIINSNLADAD
+1559 FVIKKANAIGTSVDHVHGD
-1571 VADPFSGVS
+1571 MS
-1580 IMQQGS
+1580 IMQEGQ
-1586 YVVVQSVAG
+1586 YVVVRSADN
-1595 NLRSMELRSIG
+1595 NLSGVEIVDTNGILVSKAHGEATNQLRTRI
-1606 GQLIGR
+1606 
-1612 VKGSH
+1612 
-1617 AHRLQTAITPGIHI
+1617 AHGIQVVRITMAHG
-1631 VSIELE
+1631 ER
-1637 DGKCKSYKLLF
+1637 KSYKMMF
-1648 NNK
+1648 N

>member
-1 MKHNFNFHQFIF
+1 MKYNSNFYKFIF
-13 TVLLVLISLPSFSQ
+13 LVLLVFMALPSFSQ
-27 DAQPRTDDTS
+27 GVEPKNDNTS
-37 PYFESAEVRDAF
+37 PYFESAEVRDLF

-61 KDLPND
+61 KDLPSEHPD
-67 QPNSVDFNNDPKYY
+67 GVDFQDDSKYY

-86 RLRNRRALTGDPCT
+86 RLRNRRALTGDPCS

-126 NYAQVNAVVKAGV
+126 NYAQVNAIVKAGV
-139 TTDPM
+139 TADPM
-144 VSVRDMDNYY
+144 VSVRDIDNYY

-160 GFVIVAGSGS
+160 GFAIVASSGS
-170 SVLTLD
+170 SVLSLD

-198 EGQDGTLLT
+198 EGQDGTLIT
-207 LKLIQIPGSNDVC
+207 LKLIQIPGSSDVC
-220 ALLTAQSDWL
+220 ALLTAKSDWL

-263 PITITDDKGTGGI
+263 PITITDENGTGGI

-297 WNAVL
+297 WNPVL
-302 LGLPFP
+302 LGIPFP

-323 NVTVITPILSVGYQG
+323 NVAVITPILSVGYQG

-344 NNAADPNAEAF
+344 NNAVNSNAEAF
-355 EAGMEVGYKY
+355 DAGMEVGYKY
-365 NMIGALA
+365 NMAGALA
-372 LKAGAWVN
+372 LKAGAWIN
-380 LLLFDHNGN
+380 ILLFDRNGN

-401 GLSLVQ
+401 GLSLIQ
-407 ANSGTISIKS
+407 ANSGMISVKS

-456 DIKPTISSNICDSQ
+456 DIRPTISSNVCESQ
-470 SSFRLRSNSG
+470 TSFRLRSNSG
-480 VSVTWALDGAWD
+480 VSVTWALSGAWS
-492 LDGNDILGSTQV
+492 LTGQDIMNSTSV
-504 KVTPDGQVT
+504 KVTPDGHVY
-513 NMSTGKYTFR
+513 NMTKGKYTFR
-523 ATARDG
+523 ATAKDG

-542 DGNTTCGS
+542 DGNTPCGN
-550 PMVNGKNG
+550 PLVNGMDNPK
-558 VNDSIY
+558 DSIY

-579 VSELKN
+579 ISELKN
-585 PWNILNKNDSTYAE
+585 PWNILNKDDNTYAE

-619 GKLIYDATDRHE
+619 GKLIYDATDRHDD
-631 GETTDEAENR
+631 ETTEEAVKR

-653 DVTVLNLHALQF
+653 NATVLNLHALQF

-684 NNAIGAGVAGSDK
+684 NNAIGAGVAGSDR

-708 ATDKDGH
+708 ATDGDGK

-791 GYLVDN
+791 GYLVDG
-797 DLDTYLAIANTV
+797 DLNTYMAVANTV

-815 TIAVRMGRTLDYHH
+815 TFAVKMGRTLDYHH
-829 QLGVV
+829 QLGVI

-840 LAAVKVGSWLT
+840 LAAVKVGGWITFS
-851 LATYKDSK
+851 TYKDGK

-888 KSAYDEIRLTVAN
+888 KNAYDEIRFTVAN

-927 CKDDCSCTNG
+927 CKDDCSCTDE
-937 VKDIRINQVCVGDD
+937 VEDIAVNQVCVGDD
-951 ISVTATGNPGAEYYL
+951 ITVTASGLPGAQYYL

-979 DTMSTSATSNNIA
+979 DMVATSATQNNIA

-1011 GKPLSSVVY
+1011 GTPLSSVVY

-1028 WLSTASNNDWNKWDN
+1028 WLTTASNNEWNKWDN
-1043 WSDGSPYCCTNAI
+1043 WSDGSPYCCTDAI
-1056 ISSDSKVFPVL
+1056 ISSDANVFPVL
-1067 GSVESPADYC
+1067 GTAEHPADYC
-1077 CKDIFFEPRSAVEN
+1077 CKDIFFEPRTAVEN
-1091 VPSLNYRRAWVE
+1091 ITSLNYRKAWVE
-1103 LELMPNRYYNL
+1103 MELKPNMYYNL
-1114 SAPLKQTYTGDMFVP
+1114 SAPLKQMYTGDMFVP
-1129 DSTKAKA
+1129 TG
-1136 AYFEPLTEANWP
+1136 AYPACFETLTEQNCA

-1154 SVYQRLW
+1154 SIYQRLW
-1161 ATTAHGKLAPP
+1161 ATAAPGKIALK
-1172 DNKGELVDQTL
+1172 DGNGGITL
-1183 GILQT
+1183 GDNTLGVLET
-1188 RWSRHFNAVAKAY
+1188 KWSRHFNAVAKEYAA
-1201 GEGEGFSLW
+1201 GEAFSLW
-1210 VDNGKLPATKALRIR
+1210 VDNGTLPADRTFRIR
-1225 LPKTHGLYH
+1225 LPKTHNLYH
-1234 YYNDYDHAILGEENV
+1234 YYNDYDHEEMGKEQV
-1249 VKDDSICRFIYEAE
+1249 EKDPLQIYRFVYET
-1263 NEKNLVQEYSYKQS
+1263 
-1277 GAEVKES
+1277 GAEGNLKAKYKYKSEGKEVS
-1284 RTVFVGQED
+1284 EERTVFVGQD
-1293 YYITLRADTLTN
+1293 QYQITLKSDVPTN
-1305 AFLMGNPF
+1305 TFMLGNPF
-1313 MSHLDIRKF
+1313 MSHLDLEKF
-1322 LEVNDN
+1322 LAVNTN
-1328 VKSVV
+1328 VASVSMQLAKS
-1333 MEIGDDLQ
+1333 E
-1341 QQTVLRAN
+1341 QTVAM
-1349 NEIVA
+1349 VA
-1354 TGGVTTVEPMQSFYV
+1354 GTTLSTGGTQTVAPMQSFY
-1369 MLKGEPLKEV
+1369 LTTNTEPSPSATI
-1379 RLLLTKEMI
+1379 LLTKEMI
-1388 GGKRAEKPGTTDTPD
+1388 NNKGTSEDKGEGKMPGLRVRVESLT
-1403 SSNGGEAK
+1403 NGSQSAALLLTHEAVAAADINSAAAPTIMDGEAK
-1411 EVAEPE
+1411 A
-1417 GLRVTVESLNTG
+1417 
-1429 KKSVAL
+1429 
-1435 FLGACSTQESQYSPN
+1435 
-1450 SKSQAFAPTLLDGEI
+1450 D
-1465 RPEVK
+1465 VK
-1470 VFGVGSDEA
+1470 VFGINS
-1479 YGASRGN
+1479 GN
-1486 GSVSRGE
+1486 G
-1493 AFDIMPLADRI
+1493 FDIMPLADI
-1504 PLGILLGRADSICI
+1504 TPLGIYLSKSDSISI
-1518 EVSPTTGVD
+1518 KVESENGAD
-1527 LGSYVLRDNLT
+1527 ANEYVLHDNLT
-1538 GVVYPIGS
+1538 NTDYAVGNS
-1546 PVVVADAQTSLGR
+1546 LTVAGAETSLGR
-1559 FVIINSNLADAD
+1559 FVIKKANAIGTSVDHVHGD
-1571 VADPFSGVS
+1571 MS
-1580 IMQQGS
+1580 IMQEGQ
-1586 YVVVQSVAG
+1586 YVVVRSADN
-1595 NLRSMELRSIG
+1595 NLSGVEIVDTNGILVSKAHGEATNQLRTRI
-1606 GQLIGR
+1606 
-1612 VKGSH
+1612 
-1617 AHRLQTAITPGIHI
+1617 AHGIQVVRITMAHG
-1631 VSIELE
+1631 ER
-1637 DGKCKSYKLLF
+1637 KSYKMMF
-1648 NNK
+1648 N

>member
-1 MKHNFNFHQFIF
+1 MKYNSNFYKFIF
-13 TVLLVLISLPSFSQ
+13 LVLLVFMALPSFSQ
-27 DAQPRTDDTS
+27 GVEPKNDNTS
-37 PYFESAEVRDAF
+37 PYFESAEVRDLF

-61 KDLPND
+61 KDLPSEHPD
-67 QPNSVDFNNDPKYY
+67 GVDFQDDSKYY

-86 RLRNRRALTGDPCT
+86 RLRNRRALTGDPCS

-126 NYAQVNAVVKAGV
+126 NYAQVNAIVKAGV
-139 TTDPM
+139 TADPM
-144 VSVRDMDNYY
+144 VSVRDIDNYY

-160 GFVIVAGSGS
+160 GFAIVASSGS
-170 SVLTLD
+170 SVLSLE

-198 EGQDGTLLT
+198 EGQDGTLIT
-207 LKLIQIPGSNDVC
+207 LKLIQIPGSSDVC
-220 ALLTAQSDWL
+220 ALLTAKSDWL

-263 PITITDDKGTGGI
+263 PITITDENGTGGI

-297 WNAVL
+297 WNPVL
-302 LGLPFP
+302 LGIPFP

-323 NVTVITPILSVGYQG
+323 NVAVITPILSVGYQG

-344 NNAADPNAEAF
+344 NNAVNSNAEAF
-355 EAGMEVGYKY
+355 DAGMEVGYKY
-365 NMIGALA
+365 NMAGALA
-372 LKAGAWVN
+372 LKAGAWIN
-380 LLLFDHNGN
+380 ILLFDRNGN

-401 GLSLVQ
+401 GLSLIQ
-407 ANSGTISIKS
+407 ANSGMISVKS

-456 DIKPTISSNICDSQ
+456 DIRPTISSNVCESQ
-470 SSFRLRSNSG
+470 TSFRLRSNSG
-480 VSVTWALDGAWD
+480 VSVTWALSGAWS
-492 LDGNDILGSTQV
+492 LTGQDIMNSTSV
-504 KVTPDGQVT
+504 KVTPDGHVY
-513 NMSTGKYTFR
+513 NMTKGKYTFR
-523 ATARDG
+523 ATAKDG

-542 DGNTTCGS
+542 DGNTPCGN
-550 PMVNGKNG
+550 PLVNGMDNPK
-558 VNDSIY
+558 DSIY

-579 VSELKN
+579 ISELKN
-585 PWNILNKNDSTYAE
+585 PWNILNKDDNTYAE

-619 GKLIYDATDRHE
+619 GKLIYDATDRHDD
-631 GETTDEAENR
+631 ETTEEAVKR

-653 DVTVLNLHALQF
+653 NATVLNLHALQF

-684 NNAIGAGVAGSDK
+684 NNAIGAGVAGSDR

-708 ATDKDGH
+708 ATDGDGK

-791 GYLVDN
+791 GYLVDG
-797 DLDTYLAIANTV
+797 DLNTYMAVANTV

-815 TIAVRMGRTLDYHH
+815 TFAVKMGRTLDYHH
-829 QLGVV
+829 QLGVI

-840 LAAVKVGSWLT
+840 LAAVKVGGWITFS
-851 LATYKDSK
+851 TYKDGK

-888 KSAYDEIRLTVAN
+888 KNAYDEIRFTVAN

-927 CKDDCSCTNG
+927 CKDDCSCTDE
-937 VKDIRINQVCVGDD
+937 VEDIAVNQVCVGDD
-951 ISVTATGNPGAEYYL
+951 ITVTASGLPGAQYYL

-979 DTMSTSATSNNIA
+979 DMVATSATQNNIA

-1011 GKPLSSVVY
+1011 GTPLSSVVY

-1028 WLSTASNNDWNKWDN
+1028 WLTTASNNEWNKWDN
-1043 WSDGSPYCCTNAI
+1043 WSDGSPYCCTDAI
-1056 ISSDSKVFPVL
+1056 ISSDANVFPVL
-1067 GSVESPADYC
+1067 GTAEHPADYC
-1077 CKDIFFEPRSAVEN
+1077 CKDIFFEPRTAVEN
-1091 VPSLNYRRAWVE
+1091 ITSLNYRKAWVE
-1103 LELMPNRYYNL
+1103 MELKPNMYYNL
-1114 SAPLKQTYTGDMFVP
+1114 SAPLKQMYTGDMFVP
-1129 DSTKAKA
+1129 TG
-1136 AYFEPLTEANWP
+1136 AYPACFGTLTEQNCA

-1154 SVYQRLW
+1154 SIYQRLW
-1161 ATTAHGKLAPP
+1161 ATAAPGKIALK
-1172 DNKGELVDQTL
+1172 DGNGGITL
-1183 GILQT
+1183 GDNTLGVLET
-1188 RWSRHFNAVAKAY
+1188 KWSRHFNAVAKEYAA
-1201 GEGEGFSLW
+1201 GEAFSLW
-1210 VDNGKLPATKALRIR
+1210 VDNGTLPADRTFRIR
-1225 LPKTHGLYH
+1225 LPKTHNLYH
-1234 YYNDYDHAILGEENV
+1234 YYNDYDHEEMGKEQV
-1249 VKDDSICRFIYEAE
+1249 EKDPLQIYRFVYET
-1263 NEKNLVQEYSYKQS
+1263 
-1277 GAEVKES
+1277 GAEGNLKAVYKYKSEGKEVS
-1284 RTVFVGQED
+1284 EERTVFVGQD
-1293 YYITLRADTLTN
+1293 QYQITLKSDVPTN
-1305 AFLMGNPF
+1305 TFMLGNPF
-1313 MSHLDIRKF
+1313 MSHLDLEKF
-1322 LEVNDN
+1322 LAVNTN
-1328 VKSVV
+1328 VASVSMQLAKS
-1333 MEIGDDLQ
+1333 E
-1341 QQTVLRAN
+1341 QTVAM
-1349 NEIVA
+1349 VA
-1354 TGGVTTVEPMQSFYV
+1354 GTTLSTGGTQTVAPMQSFY
-1369 MLKGEPLKEV
+1369 LTTNTEPSPSATI
-1379 RLLLTKEMI
+1379 LLTKEMI
-1388 GGKRAEKPGTTDTPD
+1388 NNKGTSEDKGEGKMPGLRVRVESLT
-1403 SSNGGEAK
+1403 NGSQSAALLLTHEAVAAADINSAAAPTIMDGEAK
-1411 EVAEPE
+1411 A
-1417 GLRVTVESLNTG
+1417 
-1429 KKSVAL
+1429 
-1435 FLGACSTQESQYSPN
+1435 
-1450 SKSQAFAPTLLDGEI
+1450 D
-1465 RPEVK
+1465 VK
-1470 VFGVGSDEA
+1470 VFGINS
-1479 YGASRGN
+1479 GN
-1486 GSVSRGE
+1486 G
-1493 AFDIMPLADRI
+1493 FDIMPLADI
-1504 PLGILLGRADSICI
+1504 TPLGIYLSKSDSISI
-1518 EVSPTTGVD
+1518 KVESENGAD
-1527 LGSYVLRDNLT
+1527 ANEYVLHDNLT
-1538 GVVYPIGS
+1538 NTDYAVGNS
-1546 PVVVADAQTSLGR
+1546 LTVAGAETSLGR
-1559 FVIINSNLADAD
+1559 FVIKKANAIGTSVDHVHGD
-1571 VADPFSGVS
+1571 MS
-1580 IMQQGS
+1580 IMQEGQ
-1586 YVVVQSVAG
+1586 YVVVRSADN
-1595 NLRSMELRSIG
+1595 NLSGVEIVDTNGILVSKAHGEATNQLRTRI
-1606 GQLIGR
+1606 
-1612 VKGSH
+1612 
-1617 AHRLQTAITPGIHI
+1617 AHGIQVVRITMAHG
-1631 VSIELE
+1631 ER
-1637 DGKCKSYKLLF
+1637 KSYKMMF
-1648 NNK
+1648 N

>member
-1 MKHNFNFHQFIF
+1 M
-13 TVLLVLISLPSFSQ
+13 VLLVLISLPSFSQ
-27 DAQPRTDDTS
+27 DAQPRTDNTS

-61 KDLPND
+61 KDLPST
-67 QPNSVDFNNDPKYY
+67 QPNGVDFHDDNKYY

-126 NYAQVNAVVKAGV
+126 NYAQVNAVIKAGV

-160 GFVIVAGSGS
+160 GFAIVASSGS
-170 SVLTLD
+170 SVLSLD

-198 EGQDGTLLT
+198 EGQDGTLIT
-207 LKLIQIPGSNDVC
+207 LKLIQIPGSSAVC
-220 ALLTAQSDWL
+220 ALLTAKSDWL

-297 WNAVL
+297 WNPVL
-302 LGLPFP
+302 LGIPFP

-323 NVTVITPILSVGYQG
+323 NVAVITPILSVGYQG

-344 NNAADPNAEAF
+344 NNAVNSNAEAF
-355 EAGMEVGYKY
+355 DAGMEVGYKY
-365 NMIGALA
+365 NMAGVLA
-372 LKAGAWVN
+372 LKAGAWIN
-380 LLLFDHNGN
+380 ILLFDRNGN

-401 GLSLVQ
+401 GLSLIQ
-407 ANSGTISIKS
+407 ANSGMISVKS

-456 DIKPTISSNICDSQ
+456 DIRPTISSNVCESQ
-470 SSFRLRSNSG
+470 TSFRLRSNSG
-480 VSVTWALDGAWD
+480 VSVTWALSGAWS
-492 LDGNDILGSTQV
+492 LTGQDIMNSTSV
-504 KVTPDGQVT
+504 KVTPDGHVY
-513 NMSTGKYTFR
+513 NMTKGKYTFR
-523 ATARDG
+523 ATAKDG

-542 DGNTTCGS
+542 DGNTPCGN
-550 PMVNGKNG
+550 PLVNGMDNPKDN
-558 VNDSIY
+558 IY
-564 ALTDKIYQSSGSLLS
+564 ALTDTIYQSSGSLLS
-579 VSELKN
+579 ISKLTN
-585 PWNILNKNDSTYAE
+585 PENILNKNDNTYAE

-619 GKLIYDATDRHE
+619 GKLIYDATDRHDD
-631 GETTDEAENR
+631 ETTEEAAKR

-653 DVTVLNLHALQF
+653 NATVLNLHALQF

-684 NNAIGAGVAGSDK
+684 NNAIGAGVAGSDR

-708 ATDKDGH
+708 ATDGAGK

-791 GYLVDN
+791 GYLVDG
-797 DLDTYLAIANTV
+797 DLNTYMAVANTV

-815 TIAVRMGRTLDYHH
+815 TFAVKMGRTLDYHH
-829 QLGVV
+829 QLGVI

-840 LAAVKVGSWLT
+840 LAAVKVVGWITFS
-851 LATYKDSK
+851 TYKDGK

-888 KSAYDEIRLTVAN
+888 KNAYDEIRFTVAN

-927 CKDDCSCTNG
+927 CKDDCSCTDG
-937 VKDIRINQVCVGDD
+937 VEDIAVNQVCVGDD
-951 ISVTATGNPGAEYYL
+951 ITVTATGLPGAQYYL

-979 DTMSTSATSNNIA
+979 DMVATSATQNNIA
-992 YTYTTTTPGEYQL
+992 YTYTTATPGEYQL

-1011 GKPLSSVVY
+1011 GTPLSSVVY

-1028 WLSTASNNDWNKWDN
+1028 WLTTASNNEWNKWDN
-1043 WSDGSPYCCTNAI
+1043 WSDGSPYCCTDAI
-1056 ISSDSKVFPVL
+1056 ISSDANVFPVL
-1067 GSVESPADYC
+1067 GTAEHPADYC
-1077 CKDIFFEPRSAVEN
+1077 CKDIFFEPRTAVEN
-1091 VPSLNYRRAWVE
+1091 ITSLNYRKAWVE
-1103 LELMPNRYYNL
+1103 MELKPNMYYNL
-1114 SAPLKQTYTGDMFVP
+1114 SAPLKQMYTGDMFVP
-1129 DSTKAKA
+1129 TG
-1136 AYFEPLTEANWP
+1136 AYPACFETLTEQNCA

-1154 SVYQRLW
+1154 SIYQRLW
-1161 ATTAHGKLAPP
+1161 ATAAPGKIALK
-1172 DNKGELVDQTL
+1172 DGNGGITL
-1183 GILQT
+1183 GDNTLGVLET
-1188 RWSRHFNAVAKAY
+1188 KWSRHFNAVAKEYAA
-1201 GEGEGFSLW
+1201 GEAFSLW
-1210 VDNGKLPATKALRIR
+1210 VDNGTLPADRTFRIR
-1225 LPKTHGLYH
+1225 LPKTHNLYH
-1234 YYNDYDHAILGEENV
+1234 YYNDYDHEEMGKEQV
-1249 VKDDSICRFIYEAE
+1249 EKDPLQIYRFVYET
-1263 NEKNLVQEYSYKQS
+1263 
-1277 GAEVKES
+1277 GAEGNLKAVYKYKSEGKEVS
-1284 RTVFVGQED
+1284 EERTVFVGQD
-1293 YYITLRADTLTN
+1293 QYQITLKSDVPTN
-1305 AFLMGNPF
+1305 TFMLGNPF
-1313 MSHLDIRKF
+1313 MSHLDLEKF
-1322 LEVNDN
+1322 LAVNTN
-1328 VKSVV
+1328 VASVSMQLAKS
-1333 MEIGDDLQ
+1333 E
-1341 QQTVLRAN
+1341 QTVAM
-1349 NEIVA
+1349 VA
-1354 TGGVTTVEPMQSFYV
+1354 GTTLSTGGMQTVAPMQSFY
-1369 MLKGEPLKEV
+1369 LTTNTEPSTSATI
-1379 RLLLTKEMI
+1379 LLTKEMI
-1388 GGKRAEKPGTTDTPD
+1388 NNKGTSEDKGEGKMPGLRVRVESLT
-1403 SSNGGEAK
+1403 NGSQSAALLLTHEAVAAADINSAAALTIMDGEAK
-1411 EVAEPE
+1411 A
-1417 GLRVTVESLNTG
+1417 
-1429 KKSVAL
+1429 
-1435 FLGACSTQESQYSPN
+1435 
-1450 SKSQAFAPTLLDGEI
+1450 D
-1465 RPEVK
+1465 VK
-1470 VFGVGSDEA
+1470 VFGINS
-1479 YGASRGN
+1479 GN
-1486 GSVSRGE
+1486 G
-1493 AFDIMPLADRI
+1493 FDIMPLADI
-1504 PLGILLGRADSICI
+1504 TPLGIYLSKSDSISI
-1518 EVSPTTGVD
+1518 KVESENGAD
-1527 LGSYVLRDNLT
+1527 ANEYVLHDNLT
-1538 GVVYPIGS
+1538 NTDYAVGNS
-1546 PVVVADAQTSLGR
+1546 LTVAGAETSLGR
-1559 FVIINSNLADAD
+1559 FVIKKANAIGTSVGHVHGDT
-1571 VADPFSGVS
+1571 S
-1580 IMQQGS
+1580 IMQEGQ
-1586 YVVVQSVAG
+1586 YVVVRSADN
-1595 NLRSMELRSIG
+1595 NLSGVEIVDTNGILVSKAHGEATNQLRTRI
-1606 GQLIGR
+1606 
-1612 VKGSH
+1612 
-1617 AHRLQTAITPGIHI
+1617 AHGIQVVRITMAHG
-1631 VSIELE
+1631 ER
-1637 DGKCKSYKLLF
+1637 KSYKMMF
-1648 NNK
+1648 N